1 MENTTHLSCDAG
13 GYCRGFETFV
23 INNVIYPELKT
34 KEYDRYSV
42 PLKFRIGRDGSVN
55 DIKSVTND
63 FISDYKS
70 KYTTDWFIT
79 NDGAFVEEAT
89 RLLKLSGSWTPC
101 TYHGEYVD
109 MERIF
114 FINFVYHK
122 EYFKRDKNVFVLN
135 PDVKPEYIGER
146 EIYETIIN
154 PHHGCDG
161 FVTFIAI
168 VELDGKLSN
177 EYWIDCQGKT
187 NPTIGLTYLSK
198 LSKWKPAIK
207 DSKEVRSQIIITV
220 KTQ

>member
-1 MENTTHLSCDAG
+1 M
-13 GYCRGFETFV
+13 
-23 INNVIYPELKT
+23 
-34 KEYDRYSV
+34 
-42 PLKFRIGRDGSVN
+42 
-55 DIKSVTND
+55 
-63 FISDYKS
+63 
-70 KYTTDWFIT
+70 
-79 NDGAFVEEAT
+79 
-89 RLLKLSGSWTPC
+89 
-101 TYHGEYVD
+101 
-109 MERIF
+109 
-114 FINFVYHK
+114 
-122 EYFKRDKNVFVLN
+122 N

-220 KTQ
+220 KRSNKYFFGKSSIIIPGQGRHKVHKDLCTNG

>member
-1 MENTTHLSCDAG
+1 MFGLLYFLHKPIYKVSIRPTPYLVQCEPMTSCQQ
-13 GYCRGFETFV
+13 Y
-23 INNVIYPELKT
+23 LKKKGHT
-34 KEYDRYSV
+34 K
-42 PLKFRIGRDGSVN
+42 GDGLLN
-55 DIKSVTND
+55 DIKSVFND
-63 FISDYKS
+63 YISDFKS

-89 RLLKLSGSWTPC
+89 RLLKLSGSWTPY
-101 TYHGEYVD
+101 TYHGDYVD

-114 FINFVYHK
+114 FINFVYHQ
-122 EYFKRDKNVFVLN
+122 EYFKRDKNEFVLN

-207 DSKEVRSQIIITV
+207 DSKDVRSQIIITV